1 MWLYYLAH
9 SCYSKRNLLLIFY
22 LSFGSFNYHML
33 VSKIQIIL
41 KLWSQYL
48 VSFFSLWFQL
58 TASILECPKDQIGRH
73 TERKDPLL
81 VWCLLHACVSTHTT
95 RLLPQGNWFTM
106 GKFAWIHL
114 WLICLGFNPIKT
126 TLVTG
131 VRVNNL
137 QDTNNSKTFLA
148 CKSNHTHA
156 CNSMTSYIFYLF
168 QFNLLLI
175 FFNKHSDQELF
186 FYNVWLS
193 ACTMS
198 IVIFS
203 WIA

>member
-1 MWLYYLAH
+1 MISVDCFDIRMPQRSNRKAYRE
-9 SCYSKRNLLLIFY
+9 KRSSI
-22 LSFGSFNYHML
+22 GL
-33 VSKIQIIL
+33 VFI
-41 KLWSQYL
+41 
-48 VSFFSLWFQL
+48 
-58 TASILECPKDQIGRH
+58 
-73 TERKDPLL
+73 
-81 VWCLLHACVSTHTT
+81 ACVCINPGIEKQHFHTT

-131 VRVNNL
+131 VGVNNL

-156 CNSMTSYIFYLF
+156 CNSMTSYIFYLS

-193 ACTMS
+193 ACTTRTIS
-198 IVIFS
+198 DIPCQQYCHLFLDCLVQVFVYDSFISWGWFLGLIFRS
-203 WIA
+203 